1 MDPRIMKNIEIS
13 CRERGV
19 RWKRMGSG
27 AGHDAMT
34 FPTQG
39 IPTGMIFV
47 PCIDGKSHCPQ
58 EAIRWE
64 DAALGAQILADTIM
78 RIAHGPETK
87 KLGTKGKSLN
97 RYSPEGKK

>member
-1 MDPRIMKNIEIS
+1 MDSRIMKSIEIS

-19 RWKRMGSG
+19 RRKRMGSG

-34 FPTQG
+34 FPTKG

-47 PCIDGKSHCPQ
+47 PCIDGKSHCPE

-78 RIAHGPETK
+78 RIAHESEAK
-87 KLGTKGKSLN
+87 KTGTKGK
-97 RYSPEGKK
+97 